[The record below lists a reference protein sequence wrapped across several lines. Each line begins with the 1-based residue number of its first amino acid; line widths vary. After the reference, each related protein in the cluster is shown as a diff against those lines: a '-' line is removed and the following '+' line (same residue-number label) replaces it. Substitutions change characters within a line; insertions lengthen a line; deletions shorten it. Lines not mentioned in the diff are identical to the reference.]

1 MAVCKRCG
9 CAMPIG
15 SKVCDI
21 CGPVGGPAPQ
31 VWVPPTDVLPAVQ
44 LAASAAAWAIPA
56 GGRPQTAEDAPKAGF
71 WMRVLAYII
80 DGLIIALPS
89 IALGSVVLHADKP
102 GQAGINFLIEL
113 TYFVYFWS
121 SYGKGQ
127 TIGMQLLHMKVV
139 KTDGS
144 LLSVTGA
151 LLRFVG
157 LIIASIP
164 FCLGLIWVG
173 IDAKKQGWHDKIA
186 GSYVVSNW

>member
-1 MAVCKRCG
+1 M
-9 CAMPIG
+9 
-15 SKVCDI
+15 
-21 CGPVGGPAPQ
+21 PAPQ
-31 VWVPPTDVLPAVQ
+31 AWVPPTDAVPASQ
-44 LAASAAAWAIPA
+44 LASSAATWA
-56 GGRPQTAEDAPKAGF
+56 TAPGTGQPVSVELSPKAGF
-71 WMRVLAYII
+71 WMRVIAYFI
-80 DGLIIALPS
+80 DGILIGLPAF
-89 IALGSVVLHADKP
+89 ALGVVVLHA
-102 GQAGINFLIEL
+102 GYAARAGINLVIEL
-113 TYFVYFWS
+113 TYFGYFWS

-157 LIIASIP
+157 LYIATIP

-186 GSYVVSNW
+186 GTYVLSNW